1 MYVYASMG
9 RGIAVICGN
18 LSMSVCDAQICLGGG
33 GGGSRATQL
42 MKLKRIGNA
51 FHCGL
56 FSFYPSLVRFGFM
69 QFMAS
74 AKVLRPTVSPLIYA
88 RGMEV

>member
-1 MYVYASMG
+1 
-9 RGIAVICGN
+9 
-18 LSMSVCDAQICLGGG
+18 
-33 GGGSRATQL
+33 

-88 RGMEV
+88 RGMEVWEGGGGYASRGCVCDTLPAAT